1 MASNDLRSSSS
12 GSHLAHAPSNR
23 GRVAIFIDGN
33 NLFHAARS
41 AGVEIDYAK
50 LLAYLRGEDP
60 LLRAFF
66 YTGVDQQAERQQGF
80 LLWMRRNGY
89 RVVQKELKTF
99 PDGTKKANLDVEIA
113 VDMLSLADKYDTAI
127 LVSGDEDF
135 TYALNVIAY
144 KGVRVEVAG
153 FRANTSPRLIDVA
166 DRFHELDGIVTD
178 ISKSPSKRDS
188 QQTEVL
194 RPSGEWPLPSE
205 RPAVK
210 LELGEVAVPP
220 AETGSVEILDEQPS
234 QPPVPGGTGELVG
247 KPSQPTETAPPEAMP
262 PETLPEVVEPPPV
275 TVDNIVVGA
284 LQSGEHPVVMADEA
298 WAASELPTEMIP
310 SPALEP
316 SAFTPSTELPET
328 DASESG
334 TEGDMPGGGVPG
346 AGQSPEVGHR

>member
-1 MASNDLRSSSS
+1 MTSNDLRSSSS
-12 GSHLAHAPSNR
+12 GSHLVHAPSNR
-23 GRVAIFIDGN
+23 GRIAIFIDGN

-205 RPAVK
+205 RPAGK
-210 LELGEVAVPP
+210 PELGEVAAAPL
-220 AETGSVEILDEQPS
+220 AEAGSVEIPDEQPS

-247 KPSQPTETAPPEAMP
+247 TPSHLTDTTPQEASPPEMP
-262 PETLPEVVEPPPV
+262 VPETPPGEAEPSSV
-275 TVDNIVVGA
+275 TEDNIVVGT
-284 LQSGEHPVVMADEA
+284 LQSGEHPILVADEP
-298 WAASELPTEMIP
+298 WKTSETPDES
-310 SPALEP
+310 SPPEP
-316 SAFTPSTELPET
+316 
-328 DASESG
+328 G
-334 TEGDMPGGGVPG
+334 IGDDMAGGGVP
-346 AGQSPEVGHR
+346 AAEQSPEVRQR